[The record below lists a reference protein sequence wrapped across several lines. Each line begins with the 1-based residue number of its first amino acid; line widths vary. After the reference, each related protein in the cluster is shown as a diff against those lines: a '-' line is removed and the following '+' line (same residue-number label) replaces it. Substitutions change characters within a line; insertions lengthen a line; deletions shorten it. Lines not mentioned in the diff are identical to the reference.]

1 MPRTTRENALLLG
14 AILQAV
20 GALGLAAAG
29 AYRLVR
35 GIEAL
40 PLALLVA
47 SGSLGG
53 VLALGG
59 ARLLYAEATGRQSL
73 RSPDGV
79 AAGTLSLLL
88 GSSLP
93 VLVVLTEPPY
103 GLALA
108 ALGVVPAV
116 YGLVRISA
124 GVGEPPK

>member
-1 MPRTTRENALLLG
+1 MPRTTRENALVLG
-14 AILQAV
+14 AIVQTV

-29 AYRLVR
+29 GYRLVR

-47 SGSLGG
+47 GGSLGG

-59 ARLLYAEATGRQSL
+59 ARLLYGEATGRQSL
-73 RSPDGV
+73 RSPGGV
-79 AAGTLSLLL
+79 ATGSLSLLV

-93 VLVVLTEPPY
+93 LLVDLTGPPY

-116 YGLVRISA
+116 YGLFRISV
-124 GVGEPPK
+124 GVGEPPD

>member
-1 MPRTTRENALLLG
+1 MSRTTRENALVLG
-14 AILQAV
+14 AISQAV

-29 AYRLVR
+29 GYRLVR
-35 GIEAL
+35 GIETL

-47 SGSLGG
+47 GGSLGG

-73 RSPDGV
+73 TSPEGV
-79 AAGTLSLLL
+79 AAGTLSLLV
-88 GSSLP
+88 GSALP
-93 VLVVLTEPPY
+93 LLVVLTEPPY

-116 YGLVRISA
+116 YGLVRIST
-124 GVGEPPK
+124 GVGEPPA